1 MKSILVFFISGL
13 LFLNLFQEFT
23 HTFSFKGL
31 QGAFVEQPKPEFS
44 LKDFKAGEFQK
55 KFESSLTEKSG
66 FRNPL
71 IRLYNQIDYSLFNL
85 PHAEGVIPCAGGNLM
100 EEDYIFAT
108 YGQNFIGEKAIDQKL
123 RRFRFVQDTLEK
135 LGKKLLLILEP
146 GKAGVFPE
154 LIPAR
159 YDGYK
164 TKGPNNYD
172 RFSALTKKH
181 GIHCLDYM
189 AWFRELKKTAPYPI
203 FPPYGTHWSQYGS
216 VLAADS
222 LIGFLKKE
230 FGMKLGR
237 MYSIGTEITDIPR
250 HNDYDGGQA
259 MNLLFPLKPKKLAYP
274 ILRFD
279 TLSYDQRPATLFVG
293 DSYFWNFALTGIQF
307 FIFKEQDFW
316 YYNNKIYRGPYRDG
330 LGVENINLKDEI
342 QKNDLIILGVTER
355 FLYNY
360 DWRFIDQ
367 LFEMFAPQLYKDE
380 VYDME
385 NNVRSL
391 QEWMAQIRTKAA
403 TAGVS
408 IQEAIRRDALY
419 MMELQSKENL
429 AFQIGPEFYI
439 RMIKSSGEWMDMIRK
454 KALVKKVTIEKM
466 IELDARY
473 MFEQEFPETWKKYQ
487 YFEALKNDIRKH
499 PGNMKAIR
507 NNPWYLSEEEMLRQE
522 ARARMDGRYF
532 LASVIL

>member
-1 MKSILVFFISGL
+1 MKSILVFLISGL
-13 LFLNLFQEFT
+13 LFLNLFQDVT
-23 HTFSFKGL
+23 HTFSFKDL
-31 QGAFVEQPKPEFS
+31 QGAFVEQPKPEFA
-44 LKDFKAGEFQK
+44 LKDFKSGEFQK
-55 KFESSLTEKSG
+55 KYESRLTEKSG

-71 IRLYNQIDYSLFNL
+71 IRLFNQIDFSVFRIA
-85 PHAEGVIPCAGGNLM
+85 HAEGVIPCKGENLM
-100 EEDYIFAT
+100 EEDYIFAS

-123 RRFRFVQDTLEK
+123 RRFRFVQDTLAK
-135 LGKKLLLILEP
+135 LGKKLMLILEP

-154 LIPAR
+154 LIPDR
-159 YDGYK
+159 YATYK
-164 TKGPNNYD
+164 KPGPTNYD
-172 RFSALTKKH
+172 RFAALTKKH

-189 AWFRELKKTAPYPI
+189 AWFRSLKKTAPWPI

-222 LIGFLKKE
+222 LIGYLKHE

-259 MNLLFPLKPKKLAYP
+259 MNLLLPLKPQKLAYP

-279 TLSYDQRPATLFVG
+279 TLSYEQRPATLFVG

-307 FIFKEQDFW
+307 FIFREQDFW
-316 YYNNKIYRGPYRDG
+316 YYNTKIYRGQYRDG
-330 LGVENINLKDEI
+330 LGVENINLREEI
-342 QKNDLIILGVTER
+342 AKNDLIILGVTER

-367 LFEMFAPQLYKDE
+367 LFELFAPQLYKDE
-380 VYDME
+380 VYEME

-391 QEWMAQIRTKAA
+391 QDWMAQIRVKASA
-403 TAGVS
+403 AGVS
-408 IQEAIRRDALY
+408 IEEAIHRDALY
-419 MMELQSKENL
+419 MMELKSKENL
-429 AFQIGPEFYI
+429 AFQIGPDYYV
-439 RMIKSSGEWMDMIRK
+439 RMIQASPEWTDAVRK
-454 KALVKKVTIEKM
+454 KALDKKIPFEQM
-466 IELDARY
+466 MDLDARY

-487 YFEALKNDIRKH
+487 YFEALKFDISRK
-499 PGNMKAIR
+499 PDNMRAIR